1 VQRGCDYKC
10 TYCIVPTTRGPER
23 SRRLS
28 DVVREVES
36 VVASGISEVV
46 LLGQTVNSYFDGEHD
61 FASLLRAVGSVHGV
75 RRLRFTSPHPNDFSD
90 AVIEAIAETPACC
103 EHVHLPMQSGSTRT
117 LKRMLRRYTR
127 ETYFECAARLRAA
140 VPGLSLTTDIIVGF
154 PGETEAD
161 FEETLSAVRELNFED
176 AYTFK
181 FSPREG
187 TPATRFPASETVSDD
202 VASDRLAR
210 LIKVVRGASRERNLG
225 LLGQRREVLVEKAAK
240 RGGLLQSRT
249 RDFKTVMIP
258 GDATLIGKYLQVELT
273 GTTGSTFLGQ
283 IVAQRPA
290 LPLAG

>member
-1 VQRGCDYKC
+1 
-10 TYCIVPTTRGPER
+10 
-23 SRRLS
+23 
-28 DVVREVES
+28 
-36 VVASGISEVV
+36 VV